1 MPMPRPDVRRH
12 YSRLFIARLPKRR
25 TASPSQILRKV
36 FAESRCSM
44 LTDYLA
50 ERRKRRCEQSLL
62 EFFREAWKVLE
73 PETRFIDSWHYQL
86 IAEYLELVTR
96 GQFRKRFPG
105 KIGII
110 FNQPPRTAKSSLI
123 TICWPCWSWIAK
135 PSLRFL
141 CASYSDQLAS
151 EHSVARR

>member
-1 MPMPRPDVRRH
+1 
-12 YSRLFIARLPKRR
+12 
-25 TASPSQILRKV
+25 QILRKV

-151 EHSVARR
+151 EHSVARRNLLLSKWYQRNWGD